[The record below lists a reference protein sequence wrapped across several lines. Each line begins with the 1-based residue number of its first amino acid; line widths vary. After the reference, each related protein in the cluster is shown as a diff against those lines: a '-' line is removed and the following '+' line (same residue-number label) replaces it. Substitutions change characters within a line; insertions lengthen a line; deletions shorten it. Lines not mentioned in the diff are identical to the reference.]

1 MGIVPCARLMACG
14 HRSSRNVFNVFG
26 WVQRDGEEWRHFMFI
41 SLWSIT
47 HVPGDQRNS
56 GDCPELDLRGE
67 QWRGPNSLL
76 GSVKYS
82 TGSTAS
88 KENGE
93 ECGKMHRMLPR
104 VSGITNARE
113 HSAGVRRSVRGNGGC
128 FNLELWSLCVWRRW
142 VRTSLRSDR
151 VSKTVCGRE
160 SAPRVAVSR
169 PGDWR
174 YWERRCQELR
184 TTWSATKWCCV
195 RPVNSELRPVRAGVV
210 CVC

>member
-1 MGIVPCARLMACG
+1 MKCCNIASLKVETTLILSRGRESDINGDPSYCG
-14 HRSSRNVFNVFG
+14 V
-26 WVQRDGEEWRHFMFI
+26 RH
-41 SLWSIT
+41 
-47 HVPGDQRNS
+47 G
-56 GDCPELDLRGE
+56 
-67 QWRGPNSLL
+67 
-76 GSVKYS
+76 
-82 TGSTAS
+82 
-88 KENGE
+88 
-93 ECGKMHRMLPR
+93 MLPR
-104 VSGITNARE
+104 ASGITNARE
-113 HSAGVRRSVRGNGGC
+113 HSSGVRRSVRGNGGC

-195 RPVNSELRPVRAGVV
+195 RPVNSELRPVWAGVV